1 MENKVLTQ
9 EEIIQLSEL
18 EQNRSE
24 LIFKFGTLEF
34 QIQEIELQKE
44 ILKNQM
50 LELRQTELNLAQNL
64 QSKYGE
70 GTIDLA
76 KGEFIPST

>member
-1 MENKVLTQ
+1 MTTKVLTP
-9 EEIIQLSEL
+9 EEITQLSEL
-18 EQNRSE
+18 EQDRSE
-24 LIFKFGTLEF
+24 LIFRFGTLEF

-44 ILKNQM
+44 TLKKQM
-50 LELRQTELNLAQNL
+50 LELRQTELTLAQTL

-70 GTIDLA
+70 GSIDLA

>member
-9 EEIIQLSEL
+9 EEIAQLSEL

-44 ILKNQM
+44 ILKKQM

-70 GTIDLA
+70 GAIDLA
-76 KGEFIPST
+76 KGEFIPSI